1 MCRLKKT
8 GADLKAAP
16 NCLKSHVKQ
25 GDFVFVQVCSRA
37 GRILRQRIR
46 KIEEAEKENR
56 KTRIT
61 KNGKIICTPAQLHRS
76 KMA

>member
-1 MCRLKKT
+1 MQVEFYDK
-8 GADLKAAP
+8 GAE
-16 NCLKSHVKQ
+16 
-25 GDFVFVQVCSRA
+25 
-37 GRILRQRIR
+37 

-61 KNGKIICTPAQLHRS
+61 KNEKIICTPAQLHRN